1 MTAADRIDQ
10 LRREIR
16 RHEEL
21 YYVHAQPEIA
31 DVEFDALMNELR
43 ALEAEHPELVTPDS
57 PTQRVGGRPAEGFVT
72 VVHAVPML
80 SLDNS
85 YDEADLRAFDERVR
99 KGLGGVSTP
108 SYVCELKIDGLSISL
123 TYEDGKLVRGATR
136 GDGVRGEDVTF
147 NVRTIRAIPLTLKH
161 GPTGRVEIRGEVYFP
176 RKAFERLNAEREERE
191 EPLFANPRNA
201 AAGTMRTLDPTQVS
215 KRGLSAWLYQVVAG
229 QGDAGAEAPALRTG
243 HAPALH
249 TDAHALR
256 THAPARGD
264 TERRDFSPG
273 DMATHAAML
282 RALKAWGCPV
292 EPHWHEVD
300 GIDGLLAF
308 CETWREK
315 RHSLP
320 FETDGVVVKLNDLAM
335 RERLG
340 TTSKFPRWATA
351 FKYPAQQATTL
362 LKQIEVNIGRT
373 GAATPYA
380 VLEPVQVAGST
391 ISLATL
397 HNPED
402 LARKDIREGDTVIVE
417 KAGDVIP
424 RVVGPVLAKRPPH
437 SRPWVMPTHCPVC
450 HSRLH
455 KVEDEVVWRC
465 ENSSCPARLMRSLD
479 HFVSRGAMN
488 IEGLGEVLIRQ
499 LVEKGLVK
507 DAADIYHLTA
517 ETLEDLERMGKK
529 SAAKL
534 MGQIERSKANEVWR
548 LLNALGIR
556 HVGERGAQV
565 LADHF
570 GSVEAMEAAP
580 VEELQEV
587 HEVGPVM
594 AASVRSWFDEPRNR
608 RLVERLRE
616 AGVRTVG
623 ERKSVPRGPQPLA
636 GKSFVIT
643 GTLDSMSREDAA
655 ARLEALG
662 GKVTGSVSRKTS
674 YLIVGAEP
682 GSKLEKARALGVPTL
697 EEAEFLGLIMGES

>member
-1 MTAADRIDQ
+1 MTPSDRIEA

-21 YYVHAQPEIA
+21 YYVHAQPEISDGA
-31 DVEFDALMNELR
+31 FDALMLQLR

-72 VVHAVPML
+72 VRHAVPML
-80 SLDNS
+80 SLDNA

-99 KGLGGVSTP
+99 KGLGGVDTAD
-108 SYVCELKIDGLSISL
+108 YVCELKIDGLSISL
-123 TYEDGKLVRGATR
+123 LYEHGRLLRGATR
-136 GDGVRGEDVTF
+136 GDGVQGEDVTF
-147 NVRTIRAIPLTLKH
+147 NVRTIKAIPLRLD
-161 GPTGRVEIRGEVYFP
+161 GAPGGRMEIRGEVYFP
-176 RKAFERLNAEREERE
+176 RTAFDRLNAERERQG

-201 AAGTMRTLDPTQVS
+201 AAGTMRTLDPTAVS
-215 KRGLSAWLYQVVAG
+215 RRGLSAWLYQVVTG
-229 QGDAGAEAPALRTG
+229 TGTETSKNDA
-243 HAPALH
+243 
-249 TDAHALR
+249 
-256 THAPARGD
+256 
-264 TERRDFSPG
+264 DF
-273 DMATHAAML
+273 ATHAAML
-282 RALKAWGCPV
+282 TQLRAWGCPV
-292 EPHWHEVD
+292 EPHWRDVE
-300 GIDGLLAF
+300 GIDAVLAF
-308 CETWREK
+308 CEEWRER
-315 RHSLP
+315 RHQLP
-320 FETDGVVVKLNDLAM
+320 FETDGVVVKLNDLGLRA
-335 RERLG
+335 RLG

-362 LKQIEVNIGRT
+362 LRKIEVNIGRT

-380 VLEPVQVAGST
+380 VLEPVLVAGST

-397 HNPED
+397 HNPDD

-424 RVVGPVLAKRPPH
+424 RVVGPVLAHRPAH
-437 SRPWVMPTHCPVC
+437 SHPWKMPTHCPVC
-450 HSRLH
+450 GSVLV
-455 KVEDEVVWRC
+455 KPDDEAVWRC

-499 LVEKGLVK
+499 LVEKGLVHS
-507 DAADIYHLTA
+507 AADIYRLTA

-534 MGQIERSKANEVWR
+534 MGQIERSKQNEIWR

-570 GSVEAMEAAP
+570 GSIEAIEAAP
-580 VEELQEV
+580 VEVLQEV

-594 AASVRSWFDEPRNR
+594 AESVRSWFDEPRNR
-608 RLVERLRE
+608 TLVSRLRE
-616 AGVRTVG
+616 AGVRMVG
-623 ERKSVPRGPQPLA
+623 ERKAAPAGPRPLA
-636 GKSFVIT
+636 GKTFVIT
-643 GTLDSMSREDAA
+643 GTLDAMSREDAQ
-655 ARLEALG
+655 ARIEALG

-674 YLIVGAEP
+674 YLVVGADA
-682 GSKLEKARALGVPTL
+682 GSKLDKARALGVPEL
-697 EEAEFLGLIMGES
+697 DEAAFLGLIMSES

>member
-1 MTAADRIDQ
+1 MTAVDRIDQ

-31 DVEFDALMNELR
+31 DAEFDALMNELR

-72 VVHAVPML
+72 VEHAVPML

-99 KGLGGVSTP
+99 KGLGRADSP

-123 TYEDGKLVRGATR
+123 TYEHGTLVRGATR

-147 NVRTIRAIPLTLKH
+147 NVRTIRAIPLALKH
-161 GPTGRVEIRGEVYFP
+161 GPAGRVEIRGEVYFP
-176 RKAFERLNAEREERE
+176 RKAFERLNVEREEQG

-215 KRGLSAWLYQVVAG
+215 RRGLSAWLYQVAG
-229 QGDAGAEAPALRTG
+229 PGTIPPENAAE
-243 HAPALH
+243 
-249 TDAHALR
+249 
-256 THAPARGD
+256 
-264 TERRDFSPG
+264 F
-273 DMATHAAML
+273 ATHAAML
-282 RALKAWGCPV
+282 KALKAWGCPV

-300 GIDGLLAF
+300 GIDGVLAF

-315 RHSLP
+315 RHTLP
-320 FETDGVVVKLNDLAM
+320 FETDGVVVKLNDLAL

-362 LKQIEVNIGRT
+362 LKRIEVNIGRT

-397 HNPED
+397 HNPDD

-424 RVVGPVLAKRPPH
+424 RVVGPVLAKRPHH
-437 SRPWVMPTHCPVC
+437 SQPWVMPTHCPVC
-450 HSRLH
+450 HSHLH
-455 KVEDEVVWRC
+455 KPEDEAVWRC

-488 IEGLGEVLIRQ
+488 IEGLGEVLTRQ

-507 DAADIYHLTA
+507 DAADIYHLTS
-517 ETLEDLERMGKK
+517 ETLEALERMGKK

-534 MGQIERSKANEVWR
+534 MGQIERSKQNEVWR

-565 LADHF
+565 LADHY
-570 GSVEAMEAAP
+570 GSVEAIEAAP
-580 VEELQEV
+580 VEALQEV
-587 HEVGPVM
+587 HEVGPVV

-623 ERKSVPRGPQPLA
+623 ERKAAPRGPQPLA